1 MHTICQEVELKTCS
15 ELELNFIVCVYLNT
29 YRSVVVVTFSNK
41 KINLQTINNSAAAL
55 LWKSKTRHDCF
66 YAIYSTF
73 SVLFP
78 VLELCP
84 PLHPLKPSGAC
95 GQELYPPLLAFK
107 APLHSGTPQ
116 RTCGRSP
123 ATSAIWKIQVRNKK
137 RKKKESFISSANKPN
152 K

>member
-1 MHTICQEVELKTCS
+1 MQQHYCGRVKHATTA
-15 ELELNFIVCVYLNT
+15 
-29 YRSVVVVTFSNK
+29 FS
-41 KINLQTINNSAAAL
+41 
-55 LWKSKTRHDCF
+55 
-66 YAIYSTF
+66 AIYSTF

-123 ATSAIWKIQVRNKK
+123 ATSAIWKIQVRKKK
-137 RKKKESFISSANKPN
+137 RKKKASYHLPTSPTNKILEKPQTVPNPARHVFFFFFSSSVCHRGSLAQHHHTGLSD
-152 K
+152 